1 MTQWERG
8 KLTRREVL
16 AVAVGAA
23 GFAAIGGKTVLG
35 ALTPAAKTRM
45 KIGCGTVNFRR
56 RPVREAL
63 ERIRR
68 AGYEYV
74 ETQATA
80 LGARTSMW

>member
-56 RPVREAL
+56 RPGLEAL
-63 ERIRR
+63 ERIPAPDMNTSKHRPP
-68 AGYEYV
+68 
-74 ETQATA
+74 A